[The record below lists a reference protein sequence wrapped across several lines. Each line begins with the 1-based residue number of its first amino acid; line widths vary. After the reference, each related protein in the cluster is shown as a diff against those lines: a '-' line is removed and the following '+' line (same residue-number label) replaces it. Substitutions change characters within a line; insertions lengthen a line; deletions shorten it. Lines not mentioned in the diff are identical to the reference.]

1 MWANHFQDN
10 SLMLHKPKYY
20 FSNGKLLITGEYLVL
35 RGAKA
40 LAMPVRF
47 GQSLEVAGKS
57 NSELIHWETKV
68 KNKTWLSCLFNNKFE
83 ITNSN
88 NEVDATFLQKVLKA
102 AKQLRPGFIYHKGKF
117 NGAEV
122 IVNIDFDLSW
132 GLGSSSSLISN
143 IAYWFDINPYDLH
156 FSVSSGSA
164 YDIACARSKSSII
177 YGIEN
182 KVPEIKDVSF
192 NPDYYRNIFFI
203 HLGVKQDSS
212 KSVSEFHNKEKDL
225 QSEIKLI
232 SELSSE
238 ILNAGKV
245 QDFNYFISEHESIIS
260 SVIKQPKVKNLY
272 FSDFEGEIKSLGA
285 WGGDF
290 IMASSNWD
298 NDKIKSYFANK
309 NLNTIFRFDEMN
321 LTRW

>member
-1 MWANHFQDN
+1 
-10 SLMLHKPKYY
+10 MLHKPKHY

-35 RGAKA
+35 KGAKA

-47 GQSLEVAGKS
+47 GQSLEVIETSDSK
-57 NSELIHWETKV
+57 LLHWKTQV
-68 KNKTWLSCLFNNKFE
+68 KNNYWLSFTFNNEFE
-83 ITNSN
+83 IVESNTETN
-88 NEVDATFLQKVLKA
+88 AAFLQKVLKA
-102 AKQLRPGFIYHKGKF
+102 AKQLSPIKRGIA
-117 NGAEV
+117 GAEV
-122 IVNIDFDLSW
+122 IANIDFDLSW

-156 FSVSSGSA
+156 FSVSAGSA

-177 YGIEN
+177 YGIEY

-212 KSVSEFHNKEKDL
+212 KSVSEFYNKEKDL

-245 QDFNYFISEHESIIS
+245 QDFNYFIKEHESIIS
-260 SVIKQPKVKNLY
+260 NVIKQPKVKSLF

-290 IMASSNWD
+290 IMVSSNWD

-321 LTRW
+321 LTTK